1 MNISPTVSI
10 IIAYHRKKSFFLKTI
25 NSILKQSF
33 KNYEIIIIYDDN
45 QYNELS
51 FIKKISKKFS
61 KIKII
66 VNKKVLG
73 PGLSRNKGVAL
84 SKGKYIAFC
93 DADDLWNKNKLKLQI
108 EFMEKNKLNFSHTSY
123 FVIDNMDK
131 KIGQFKIKDKINYKD
146 LLRSCD
152 IGLSTVIIK
161 KNIIKNKNYFCKLKT
176 KEDYQLWLQ
185 IIKTEKNLSGMKKC
199 LTSWRSLK
207 VSLSSSI
214 LQRLIDAY
222 RLFYKYEKY
231 NAFTSLF
238 YVIRLS
244 YYAYLKKIK
253 IYN

>member
-1 MNISPTVSI
+1 M
-10 IIAYHRKKSFFLKTI
+10 
-25 NSILKQSF
+25 KQSF

-108 EFMEKNKLNFSHTSY
+108 KFMEKNKLNFSHTSY

-131 KIGQFKIKDKINYKD
+131 KLVNLKLKKINYKE
-146 LLRSCD
+146 LLKSCD

-161 KNIIKNKNYFCKLKT
+161 KDILKNNNFFCKLKT
-176 KEDYQLWLQ
+176 KEDFKLWL
-185 IIKTEKNLSGMKKC
+185 KL
-199 LTSWRSLK
+199 
-207 VSLSSSI
+207 
-214 LQRLIDAY
+214 
-222 RLFYKYEKY
+222 
-231 NAFTSLF
+231 
-238 YVIRLS
+238 
-244 YYAYLKKIK
+244 
-253 IYN
+253 